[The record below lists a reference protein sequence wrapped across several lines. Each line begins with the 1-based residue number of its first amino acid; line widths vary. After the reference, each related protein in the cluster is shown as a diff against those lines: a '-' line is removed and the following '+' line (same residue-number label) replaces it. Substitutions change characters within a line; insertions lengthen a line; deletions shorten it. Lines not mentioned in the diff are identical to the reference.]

1 MGSSYRRLEVQLPQ
15 FWRVDL
21 ATAED
26 EERKATEL
34 KGEVTRA
41 RDAAE
46 QAKNGR
52 KQRYDAL
59 KPNGEPVRLTQLESF
74 IRKFWKEQSSADG
87 MSKEE
92 VVAFAEKM
100 VGPAPKSGSKPPKKG
115 VGFAASP
122 GPGTLP
128 DSHSSPAPPHGM
140 PPPPPPLHS
149 ARHADGAAY

>member
-26 EERKATEL
+26 EERKATER
-34 KGEVTRA
+34 KGEVARA

-46 QAKNGR
+46 RAKDGR

-59 KPNGEPVRLTQLESF
+59 KPNGEPVRVTQLESF
-74 IRKFWKEQSSADG
+74 IRRFWKEQSSADG

-100 VGPAPKSGSKPPKKG
+100 VGPAPTPTSGKPPKRG
-115 VGFAASP
+115 VGFARTCCEP
-122 GPGTLP
+122 KHLNNERRQGDILE
-128 DSHSSPAPPHGM
+128 
-140 PPPPPPLHS
+140 
-149 ARHADGAAY
+149 